1 MRLVEKVTIV
11 TGAAKGIGAAIAEAF
26 AREGARVAVVDLDL
40 SGAEGVV
47 KNLVAHGADALAVR
61 ADVTRAADVGA
72 AVDVVTNRW
81 GRVDV
86 LVNNAGGFAVFRDTE
101 DIPEE
106 EWHAILA
113 SNLTSVFLF
122 SKAVVPLMKR
132 QGRGR
137 IVNLASVVARGAAVR
152 VTSHYAAAKA
162 GVIGFT
168 RHLALEVAG
177 HGITVNAVAP
187 GTTATDRVLRAR
199 TPEDTRRV
207 AAAIP
212 AGRLGEPREIA
223 DAIVFLASDEAA
235 FVTGATLDVNGGQA
249 MA

>member
-1 MRLVEKVTIV
+1 MRLRDKVAIV
-11 TGAAKGIGAAIAEAF
+11 TGGAKGIGASIAEAF

-47 KNLVAHGADALAVR
+47 KNLVGQGADAIAVR
-61 ADVTRAADVGA
+61 ADATRGADVGA
-72 AVDVVTNRW
+72 AVELVAKRW
-81 GRVDV
+81 GRIDV
-86 LVNNAGGFAVFRDTE
+86 LVNNAGGFASFRDTE

-152 VTSHYAAAKA
+152 VTSHYVAAKA

-168 RHLALEVAG
+168 RHLALEVAS

-207 AAAIP
+207 AEAIP
-212 AGRLGEPREIA
+212 VRRLGEPREIA
-223 DAIVFLASDEAA
+223 DAVVFLASDEAA
-235 FVTGATLDVNGGQA
+235 FITGATLDVNGGQA

>member
-1 MRLVEKVTIV
+1 MRLKDKVAIV
-11 TGAAKGIGAAIAEAF
+11 TGGAKGIGAAIAEVF

-47 KNLVAHGADALAVR
+47 KNLAGQGAEAVAVR
-61 ADVTRAADVGA
+61 ADATRGAEVLA
-72 AVDVVTNRW
+72 AVELVTKRW

-86 LVNNAGGFAVFRDTE
+86 LVNNAGGFAAFRDTE
-101 DIPEE
+101 DIPED

-132 QGRGR
+132 QGHGR

-168 RHLALEVAG
+168 RHLALEVAS

-212 AGRLGEPREIA
+212 ARRLGEPREIA
-223 DAIVFLASDEAA
+223 DAVLFLASDEAA